1 MGGMWY
7 GNEAGAIVVI
17 IIAVLAVAA
26 LTWFVRRERM

>member
-17 IIAVLAVAA
+17 VLAALAVAG
-26 LTWFVRRERM
+26 LIWYVRRERF